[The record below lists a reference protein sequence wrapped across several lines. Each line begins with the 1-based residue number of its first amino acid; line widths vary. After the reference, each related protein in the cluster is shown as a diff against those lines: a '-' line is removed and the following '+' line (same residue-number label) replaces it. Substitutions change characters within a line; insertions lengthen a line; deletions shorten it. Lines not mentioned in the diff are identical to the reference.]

1 MNTRTRTV
9 GTLAALT
16 LTLALTACSS
26 EDSGDQADAQPSV
39 TAPAASTS
47 PGASPKSAG
56 HYDSA
61 QDIADALTA
70 AGLTASKPQE
80 QTEENYIS
88 QVGGTAYDF
97 TVTDQAGT
105 AAPGTTGINM
115 FPNPEALAAW
125 IPLSKQFG
133 GVAVTGDTWAVSL
146 PTKSKAARDDSKRLA
161 PEIAEALDGT
171 VQQ

>member
-16 LTLALTACSS
+16 LTLVLTACSS
-26 EDSGDQADAQPSV
+26 EDSSDQADTQPSPAS
-39 TAPAASTS
+39 TPAASTS
-47 PGASPKSAG
+47 PGAS

-70 AGLTASKPQE
+70 AGLNASKPQE

-88 QVGGTAYDF
+88 KVGGTAYDL
-97 TVTDQAGT
+97 TVTDQGGE
-105 AAPGTTGINM
+105 AALGTTGINM

-125 IPLSKQFG
+125 IPLSKSFG

-161 PEIAEALDGT
+161 PKVADALDGT